1 QQQQQQQQSP
11 FDSAPQFWQ
20 QHSQPQQ
27 IYTPQNVQSEILS
40 GHGTGLPWSPVGY
53 NNKDLMTD
61 PNVLNLHPHPLAVSP
76 SQLQY
81 HLRPMAVQINGT
93 TTSCGDNDSI
103 EGTDDDDHEIRK
115 QFYEASCLS
124 PSTPPLSPQSIDY
137 NGQGGLSRFH
147 GQTSSQSLAESLAGL
162 STSSPTTSFIPSPV
176 PSFSN
181 GPHYAN
187 DLGNGGHTFG
197 DAANV
202 PCSVR
207 KIKAEEEVDENKK
220 RTSIKKV
227 KEEGNDSE
235 LRPFQCEFCQKDFRR
250 QYNLNAHLKTHLE
263 ERIHACNE
271 CPKTFLR
278 PYDLSRHQRI
288 HTLDKPYKCR
298 ICSQIFI
305 RNDAIWR
312 HYRKAHKGHPE
323 VPTSRRDKKKH
334 IGSSNV
340 GALVTRV
347 VSAAASNSRAKSA
360 SRKAKSKAMMAAT
373 LNTKL
378 ADNTQI

>member
-1 QQQQQQQQSP
+1 
-11 FDSAPQFWQ
+11 
-20 QHSQPQQ
+20 
-27 IYTPQNVQSEILS
+27 
-40 GHGTGLPWSPVGY
+40 
-53 NNKDLMTD
+53 
-61 PNVLNLHPHPLAVSP
+61 
-76 SQLQY
+76 
-81 HLRPMAVQINGT
+81 MAVQINGT

-147 GQTSSQSLAESLAGL
+147 
-162 STSSPTTSFIPSPV
+162 V

-378 ADNTQI
+378 TDNTQI